1 MNWLKR
7 KLASWARQGNM
18 LEEDEGSV
26 TDNSSMMRHH
36 RHRIN
41 AISTNGQKTPGAEG
55 ITFML
60 YPASGGNILEIR
72 HYDNKSDSHNV
83 SLHIIKAEEDL
94 GEAIG
99 RIITFEALKR

>member
-26 TDNSSMMRHH
+26 TDNDYRQRN
-36 RHRIN
+36 RHRVH
-41 AISTNGQKTPGAEG
+41 AISTGGQKTPGAEG

-99 RIITFEALKR
+99 KIITFEALKR

>member
-7 KLASWARQGNM
+7 KLAAWARQGDM
-18 LEEDEGSV
+18 LEEEGSV
-26 TDNSSMMRHH
+26 TDNDLRLRSS

-41 AISTNGQKTPGAEG
+41 TISSGGQKTPGAEG

-72 HYDNKSDSHNV
+72 HYDNKSEQHNV

>member
-7 KLASWARQGNM
+7 KLAAWARQGNM
-18 LEEDEGSV
+18 LEEEGSV
-26 TDNSSMMRHH
+26 TDNDHRLRN

-41 AISTNGQKTPGAEG
+41 AISTSGQKTPGAEG

-72 HYDNKSDSHNV
+72 HYDNKADSHNV